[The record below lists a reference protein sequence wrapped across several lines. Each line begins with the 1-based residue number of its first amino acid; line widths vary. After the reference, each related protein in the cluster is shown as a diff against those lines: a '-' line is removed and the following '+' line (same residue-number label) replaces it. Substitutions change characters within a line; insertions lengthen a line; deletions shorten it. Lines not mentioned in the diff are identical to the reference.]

1 MKVLKFYLSPR
12 KIYCISHNQYL
23 NTAHSNL
30 FFFLGF
36 GGGGGGGGG
45 PCLKSKAFTLFE
57 VKSLQLAQIC
67 WHENEQTNRLIRQ
80 FDIGSGVLQ

>member
-30 FFFLGF
+30 FFFWGL
-36 GGGGGGGGG
+36 GGGRV

-57 VKSLQLAQIC
+57 VKSLQLARIC